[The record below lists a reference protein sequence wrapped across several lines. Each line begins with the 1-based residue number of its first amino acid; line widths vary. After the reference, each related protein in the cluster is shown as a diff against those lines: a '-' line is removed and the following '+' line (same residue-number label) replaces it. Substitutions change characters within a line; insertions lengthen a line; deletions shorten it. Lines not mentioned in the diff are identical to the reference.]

1 MSEPGLGAEG
11 NGRRIVWP
19 AKNVVQT
26 CSDPGLRGSFHLAL
40 KSAPPKFRTR
50 LLAWLCT
57 RHHECLRRL
66 LQGCCNCVER
76 DLSRA
81 QSSFAT
87 DVPDSF
93 LEVFGTRIPWGHSQI
108 FFCSSHI
115 RLRTKRKCVPEE
127 DHHPKRQNIPEPRS
141 SCHIYALSTS
151 RQADAGTRLD
161 LSCGEVGVLLLVH
174 VMATG
179 TMAQELADKQC
190 LI

>member
-1 MSEPGLGAEG
+1 
-11 NGRRIVWP
+11 
-19 AKNVVQT
+19 
-26 CSDPGLRGSFHLAL
+26 
-40 KSAPPKFRTR
+40 
-50 LLAWLCT
+50 
-57 RHHECLRRL
+57 LRRL

-93 LEVFGTRIPWGHSQI
+93 LEVFGTRIPWGHSQK
-108 FFCSSHI
+108 FFFA
-115 RLRTKRKCVPEE
+115 VPTS
-127 DHHPKRQNIPEPRS
+127 DYGPRGS
-141 SCHIYALSTS
+141 VSQKKTIIQKGKIYQSLAAHCHIYALSTS

>member
-108 FFCSSHI
+108 FFLQFPHPTTDQEEVCPRRRPSSKKAKYTRASQLMPHI
-115 RLRTKRKCVPEE
+115 CAV
-127 DHHPKRQNIPEPRS
+127 
-141 SCHIYALSTS
+141 YF
-151 RQADAGTRLD
+151 QAG
-161 LSCGEVGVLLLVH
+161 
-174 VMATG
+174 
-179 TMAQELADKQC
+179 
-190 LI
+190 